1 MLISLFLNFFLLMT
15 LSFLILPVI
24 TQIFNPIAEAYILG
38 FPTKVAKTVNEMH
51 LVTVGINIGK
61 RSI

>member
-24 TQIFNPIAEAYILG
+24 TQIFNSIAEAYILG
-38 FPTKVAKTVNEMH
+38 FPTKIAKAVNEMH
-51 LVTVGINIGK
+51 LVTVGINISK
-61 RSI
+61 CSI